1 MIELLDTY
9 GLRKNILAYVK
20 DEGSNF
26 NNMAITLKSVVNC
39 EALGIEESYQGT
51 CFEHAFSK
59 ACQYVIVDE
68 KV

>member
-1 MIELLDTY
+1 M
-9 GLRKNILAYVK
+9 
-20 DEGSNF
+20 
-26 NNMAITLKSVVNC
+26 NC

-68 KV
+68 